1 MKIEPKRCA
10 IYTRK
15 SHDEGLEQD
24 YNSLD
29 AQRDAAMNY
38 IASQRA
44 NGWQALP
51 DSYDDGGWSGGS
63 INRPA
68 LQRMMTDV
76 RAGLIDIVVVYK
88 IDRLSRS
95 LTDFAELQTEF
106 EKYDVSFV
114 SVTQEINTSTSS
126 GRMMLN
132 ILMTFAQFERE
143 VIAERIRDKLS
154 ASKKKGKYVGGLLPL
169 GYRGDSVNMKMVIEP
184 EEAKIVRLIYDE
196 YLRTSSPKAVQRL
209 LEGKGIRGREWV
221 SKKGLR
227 HGGRPL
233 SIAVIRDILQN
244 PIYIGKLRYRG
255 KVYDGEH
262 EGIIPVKLW
271 ERVQST
277 FKANS
282 ESCHQRA
289 GRDLKPFAGI
299 IYCGHCNA
307 PMFVA
312 TVTKPNGRRYRYCIC
327 HVDEKRA
334 HRECPLHRVPAET
347 LEQLLLNRIA
357 ALLKTPTML
366 AKICGGE
373 LRNALDTRQAGEA
386 LENIATLWSAMFPV
400 ECYKL
405 IHALIQRV
413 LVFENEVRI
422 VFRAEGIA
430 GLLKE
435 AGADFSVSSGSVDL
449 ECVLTVPCKLRRY
462 AGQVKLH
469 SADEQADGPRLP
481 IQTALIQAHQ
491 GMERIISGKAT
502 TMRQIARALNMDRS
516 FVARTLQLA
525 NLAPD
530 IVKAIWENRQ
540 PVSLTLD
547 KLRRGIPDS
556 WEEQRKLFLGK

>member
-29 AQRDAAMNY
+29 AQRGAAMNY

-51 DSYDDGGWSGGS
+51 ESYDDGGWSGGNL
-63 INRPA
+63 NRPA
-68 LQRMMTDV
+68 LQRMMADV

-95 LTDFAELQTEF
+95 LVNFAELQTEF

-154 ASKKKGKYVGGLLPL
+154 ASKKKGKYVGGMLPL
-169 GYRGDSVNMKMVIEP
+169 GYRGDSVNMKIVIEP

-196 YLRTSSPKAVQRL
+196 YLRTSSPKEVQRL
-209 LEGKGIRGREWV
+209 LVEKGIRGREWV

-233 SIAVIRDILQN
+233 SLAIIRDILQN
-244 PIYIGKLRYRG
+244 PIYIGKLRYQG

-271 ERVQST
+271 EQVQST

-282 ESCHQRA
+282 ESCRQRSS
-289 GRDLKPFAGI
+289 RDLKPFAGL

-312 TVTKPNGRRYRYCIC
+312 TVTKPNGRRYRYYIC

-347 LEQLLLNRIA
+347 LEQLLLKQIA
-357 ALLKTPTML
+357 KLLKTPTML

-373 LRNALDTRQAGEA
+373 LRSALDTRQAGEA
-386 LENIATLWSAMFPV
+386 LENIATLWNEMFPV
-400 ECYKL
+400 ERYKL
-405 IHALIQRV
+405 IHSLIQRV
-413 LVFENEVRI
+413 MVFENEVRI

-469 SADEQADGPRLP
+469 STDEQASAPRLP

-491 GMERIISGKAT
+491 GMEQIISGKAT
-502 TMRQIARALNMDRS
+502 TMRQIAQALNMDRS

-556 WEEQRKLFLGK
+556 WEEQRKLFL

>member
-1 MKIEPKRCA
+1 MDFP
-10 IYTRK
+10 TK
-15 SHDEGLEQD
+15 SVQ
-24 YNSLD
+24 N
-29 AQRDAAMNY
+29 
-38 IASQRA
+38 
-44 NGWQALP
+44 
-51 DSYDDGGWSGGS
+51 
-63 INRPA
+63 
-68 LQRMMTDV
+68 T
-76 RAGLIDIVVVYK
+76 
-88 IDRLSRS
+88 
-95 LTDFAELQTEF
+95 LT
-106 EKYDVSFV
+106 VS
-114 SVTQEINTSTSS
+114 
-126 GRMMLN
+126 
-132 ILMTFAQFERE
+132 
-143 VIAERIRDKLS
+143 
-154 ASKKKGKYVGGLLPL
+154 
-169 GYRGDSVNMKMVIEP
+169 
-184 EEAKIVRLIYDE
+184 
-196 YLRTSSPKAVQRL
+196 
-209 LEGKGIRGREWV
+209 
-221 SKKGLR
+221 
-227 HGGRPL
+227 
-233 SIAVIRDILQN
+233 
-244 PIYIGKLRYRG
+244 
-255 KVYDGEH
+255 
-262 EGIIPVKLW
+262 LW

-282 ESCHQRA
+282 ESCHQRS
-289 GRDLKPFAGI
+289 GRDLKPFAGL

-312 TVTKPNGRRYRYCIC
+312 TVTKPNGRRYRYYIC

-400 ECYKL
+400 ERYKL

-491 GMERIISGKAT
+491 GMEQIISGKAT
-502 TMRQIARALNMDRS
+502 TMRQIAQALNMDRS

-530 IVKAIWENRQ
+530 IVKAIWEKRQ

>member
-29 AQRDAAMNY
+29 AQWDAAMNY

-51 DSYDDGGWSGGS
+51 ESYDDGGWSGGNL
-63 INRPA
+63 NRPA
-68 LQRMMTDV
+68 LQRMMADV

-95 LTDFAELQTEF
+95 LVNFAELQTEF

-154 ASKKKGKYVGGLLPL
+154 ASKKKGKYVGGMLPL
-169 GYRGDSVNMKMVIEP
+169 GYRGDSVNMKIVIEP

-196 YLRTSSPKAVQRL
+196 YLRTSSPKEVQRL
-209 LEGKGIRGREWV
+209 LVEKRIRGREWV

-233 SIAVIRDILQN
+233 SLAVIRDILQN
-244 PIYIGKLRYRG
+244 PIYIGKLRYQG

-271 ERVQST
+271 EQVQST

-282 ESCHQRA
+282 ESCRQRSS
-289 GRDLKPFAGI
+289 RDLKPFAGL

-307 PMFVA
+307 PMFAA
-312 TVTKPNGRRYRYCIC
+312 TVTKPNGRRYRYYIC

-347 LEQLLLNRIA
+347 LEQLLLKQIA
-357 ALLKTPTML
+357 KLLKTPTML

-373 LRNALDTRQAGEA
+373 LRSALDTRQAGEA
-386 LENIATLWSAMFPV
+386 LENIATLWNEMFPV
-400 ECYKL
+400 ERYKL
-405 IHALIQRV
+405 IHSLIQRV
-413 LVFENEVRI
+413 MVFENEVRI

-469 SADEQADGPRLP
+469 STDEQASAPRLP

-491 GMERIISGKAT
+491 GMEQIISGKAT
-502 TMRQIARALNMDRS
+502 TMRQIAQALNMDRS

-540 PVSLTLD
+540 PVSLTLE

-556 WEEQRKLFLGK
+556 WEEQRKLFLQK